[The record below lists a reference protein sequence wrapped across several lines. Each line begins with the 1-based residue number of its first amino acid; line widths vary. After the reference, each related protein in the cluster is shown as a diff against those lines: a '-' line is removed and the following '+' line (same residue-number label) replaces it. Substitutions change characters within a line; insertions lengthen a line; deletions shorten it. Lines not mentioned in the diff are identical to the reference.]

1 MYPIFEFSI
10 GNPYHELVRSK
21 KGNQTTKVLAQTTI
35 VKVKYGSM
43 RFNIKSILTKNK
55 LVILLILTGIFLRLY
70 KLEEFVTFLGD
81 QGRDAI
87 IIKRIITFEHFPAIG
102 PTSSIGQVFLGPF
115 YYYLMAPF
123 LAITQLNPIGLAY
136 GSALLAIFGLIFA
149 YLAIRKEVNKTVA
162 GFFLLLLVFS
172 AVQVEAAR
180 FSWNPNLLPVF
191 SFFTLYFL
199 YKFFDTK
206 NVIYSLL
213 FGVFLS
219 FSIQL
224 HHLAFFLFIPI
235 VIFCLINSAKKIEF
249 KKIVQ
254 GFTTAFIAFVFFS
267 FPLIIFDLKH
277 DFLNSKNFIK
287 VFTEQNVVAYS
298 TPFNRLLTTNNAFF
312 SYVFNLNFNI
322 YFTFAIFL
330 LLIFYFYKNKLFKN
344 KLFLQL
350 NFLNFFLYILSFS
363 LLNSNRLA
371 HYYTQIYLSF
381 FLIIACLLSDLIKV
395 RLLKFIVFIF
405 LLIYIFLNVPK
416 YPFYNKEGN
425 FQIWRAKTIA
435 QSIIKNNPQSPY
447 QLVPV
452 PFTEMDGHIRYFLEI
467 MGKRPLSEESSD
479 QPKELYI
486 LCYEKKCD
494 ALNHPQWQIA
504 AFKNKKVEKIWKVD
518 RVKIYKLIH
527 GK

>member
-1 MYPIFEFSI
+1 MFEFSI
-10 GNPYHELVRSK
+10 CSPYHELARSK
-21 KGNQTTKVLAQTTI
+21 KGNQTTKVLAKTTK
-35 VKVKYGSM
+35 VKVKYGNM

-55 LVILLILTGIFLRLY
+55 LVILLIFVGIFLRFY

-102 PTSSIGQVFLGPF
+102 PTSSVGQVFLGPF
-115 YYYLMAPF
+115 FYYLMAPF
-123 LAITQLNPIGLAY
+123 LFLFRLNPIGLAF
-136 GSALLAIFGLIFA
+136 GSSLLSIIGLITA
-149 YLAIRKEVNKTVA
+149 YLVVRKEINKKIA
-162 GFFLLLLVFS
+162 LFFLILLTFS
-172 AVQVEAAR
+172 ATQIEFAR

-191 SFFTLYFL
+191 SFFCLYFL
-199 YKFFDTK
+199 YKLTAGK
-206 NVIYSLL
+206 NLIYAILC
-213 FGVFLS
+213 GAFLS

-224 HHLAFFLFIPI
+224 HYLALFLFIPI
-235 VIFCLINSAKKIEF
+235 VIFLIANQFKDKRFLISQFPNFLISSASF
-249 KKIVQ
+249 LL
-254 GFTTAFIAFVFFS
+254 FS
-267 FPLIIFDLKH
+267 SPLIIFDLKH
-277 DFLNSKNFIK
+277 NFLNTKNFIK

-298 TPFNRLLTTNNAFF
+298 TPFSRLLTTNNAFF
-312 SYVFNLNFNI
+312 SHVFNLNLNT
-322 YFTFAIFL
+322 YVTF
-330 LLIFYFYKNKLFKN
+330 LISLALVFYFYKNNFFKG

-350 NFLNFFLYILSFS
+350 NFLNFFFYILSFS

-381 FLIIACLLSDLIKV
+381 FLVIACLFADFAKV

-416 YPFYNKEGN
+416 YPFYHKEGN
-425 FQIWRAKTIA
+425 FQILRAKMIA
-435 QSIIKNNPQSPY
+435 QSIVERNPQFPY
-447 QLVPV
+447 QVVPI

-479 QPKELYI
+479 QPKELYV
-486 LCYEKKCD
+486 LCYEKECD

-504 AFKNKKVEKIWKVD
+504 AFINKKVEKTWKID
-518 RVKIYKLIH
+518 RVKIYKLVH